1 MRTIALRISPRDAE
15 VPSSTLSADEMQG
28 ADFSTR
34 SASSISRWDET
45 GCASDRFESPL
56 RPRSPSSRTP
66 GRVTWGLLS
75 SLGGFVI
82 RIRIPCIAHVSCMY
96 PACILM
102 CPVHIHQDT
111 SRYIEI
117 HLYLDFGHH
126 RKCILPGG
134 ICILL

>member
-1 MRTIALRISPRDAE
+1 MK
-15 VPSSTLSADEMQG
+15 
-28 ADFSTR
+28 
-34 SASSISRWDET
+34 
-45 GCASDRFESPL
+45 
-56 RPRSPSSRTP
+56 P
-66 GRVTWGLLS
+66 GVTWGLLS